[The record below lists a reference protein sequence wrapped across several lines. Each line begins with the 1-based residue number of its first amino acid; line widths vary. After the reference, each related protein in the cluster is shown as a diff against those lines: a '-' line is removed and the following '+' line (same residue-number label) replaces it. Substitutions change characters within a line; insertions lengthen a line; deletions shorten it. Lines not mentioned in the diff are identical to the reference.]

1 MPTAMLAAVKSLVL
15 RGLLS
20 QKSKKQLTD
29 CLLGNET
36 GAPRLPTCLDKNWR
50 VADESGSGER
60 RTANDVG
67 LIGPPNCH
75 PKITC
80 IYLTGSSGSALA
92 WRRSVNSLK

>member
-1 MPTAMLAAVKSLVL
+1 MLADVKSFVL
-15 RGLLS
+15 GGLLS
-20 QKSKKQLTD
+20 QKPKKQLTD